1 MRILMVGGSGLVG
14 SMVMPYLKGEH
25 EIRVFDVVAPQD
37 AAAEYVQASVD
48 DLAAIRGALQGM
60 EAVVYMALGRH
71 PDGSRA
77 TDDIDKN
84 YDLSVKG
91 LHRTLAAMKEAGL
104 TRLVYTSTLSVHG
117 SRPGG
122 IAHSEDI
129 PADAP
134 SIYGF
139 TKWLG
144 ELVCDYFA
152 RAHGMTTV
160 ALRLNGPVTRE
171 EWHQRCQPGHPNP
184 LTAAPDVAS
193 AIALGLTAPVN
204 GFTAL
209 FISGD
214 YEGRIINCAR
224 AKAILGW
231 EPRERPVAAIAGEER
246 GAGA

>member
-1 MRILMVGGSGLVG
+1 MKLLLIGGSGLVG
-14 SMVMPYLKGEH
+14 TMVMPYLKEKYG
-25 EIRVFDVVAPQD
+25 IRVFDVVPPSD
-37 AAAEYVQASVD
+37 PSVEHVNASVD
-48 DLAAIRGALQGM
+48 DLAAIRGALEGID
-60 EAVVYMALGRH
+60 AVVYMALGRH

-104 TRLVYTSTLSVHG
+104 NRLVYTSTLSIHG

-122 IAHSEDI
+122 VAPSEDI

-144 ELVCDYFA
+144 ELVCDYFSRVHA
-152 RAHGMTTV
+152 MATV

-171 EWHQRCQPGHPNP
+171 EWHRRCQPGHPNP
-184 LTAAPDVAS
+184 LTAAPDVAR
-193 AIALGLTAPVN
+193 AISLAARAPVS
-204 GFTAL
+204 GFYAL

-214 YEGRIINCAR
+214 HEGKIINCAR

-231 EPRERPVAAIAGEER
+231 EALERLANPVQG
-246 GAGA
+246 GAGGR